1 MAITCDQTG
10 MSLEFDRCIYT
21 AEPRDSITLAFEN
34 ENCTSTTF
42 DDQFLISTPL
52 DDCSTTATVEGG
64 EIVFKNTV
72 SVKYRWDYNAI
83 VLNSDV
89 NIDVQCRF
97 NAFVS
102 DVSSDSFEN
111 SPAIQQAGASG
122 SASFRLDADF
132 YTDSSFSEISSDVQ
146 MVGEKVFFGI
156 TQATKIDGLSFVVE
170 DCLVGDRNFV
180 NSFYVFEDFCPNKIV
195 NNDEVTTEFETT
207 DMFKLSYHAFQF
219 SGNYDKE
226 IVSMNMY
233 CSIYTCLFDSCPVDQ
248 KPCN

>member
-1 MAITCDQTG
+1 
-10 MSLEFDRCIYT
+10 
-21 AEPRDSITLAFEN
+21 
-34 ENCTSTTF
+34 
-42 DDQFLISTPL
+42 
-52 DDCSTTATVEGG
+52 
-64 EIVFKNTV
+64 
-72 SVKYRWDYNAI
+72 
-83 VLNSDV
+83 
-89 NIDVQCRF
+89 
-97 NAFVS
+97 
-102 DVSSDSFEN
+102 
-111 SPAIQQAGASG
+111 
-122 SASFRLDADF
+122 
-132 YTDSSFSEISSDVQ
+132 